1 MMSGIH
7 EGKKEEE
14 ENTVELLRNLVS
26 SDDEE
31 TNVPQ
36 VPVELEQ
43 GGAAEEAGL
52 AAQVGPVH
60 RSEERPTWGK
70 APPGQRS
77 EDYDDDDDEEKMEQD
92 FYPDLA
98 KLQREAY
105 NSHVGYDKV
114 KREITKRSEQLT
126 ALRKDH
132 FNILEREHG
141 RVEEAR
147 NALMKVIDEQF
158 REGRHLS
165 DVFSTQALILQKERD
180 IISKQFYLGKMAR
193 DHEQDEANL
202 LFHLEEHRIKA
213 RILDN
218 QFTAEECGVPLGP
231 EPEAALKRRREVR
244 DAFFSE
250 IMKAPEAKRAKVDS
264 SENPSANTAELPSDL
279 SHAPGHTHEDID
291 QLVALLPLHGLVSI
305 DKLFAKIG
313 DNLVQVPIDG
323 GDQQAQGLP

>member
-36 VPVELEQ
+36 VPVELDQ

-52 AAQVGPVH
+52 AQVGPVH

-114 KREITKRSEQLT
+114 KREITKRSRPT
-126 ALRKDH
+126 CCFTWKNTVSR
-132 FNILEREHG
+132 LESWTTSSPPKN
-141 RVEEAR
+141 VVFLWAR
-147 NALMKVIDEQF
+147 NQRL
-158 REGRHLS
+158 LS
-165 DVFSTQALILQKERD
+165 SVA
-180 IISKQFYLGKMAR
+180 
-193 DHEQDEANL
+193 
-202 LFHLEEHRIKA
+202 
-213 RILDN
+213 
-218 QFTAEECGVPLGP
+218 
-231 EPEAALKRRREVR
+231 VR
-244 DAFFSE
+244 SE
-250 IMKAPEAKRAKVDS
+250 MLS
-264 SENPSANTAELPSDL
+264 SLRS
-279 SHAPGHTHEDID
+279 
-291 QLVALLPLHGLVSI
+291 
-305 DKLFAKIG
+305 
-313 DNLVQVPIDG
+313 
-323 GDQQAQGLP
+323 